1 MGIFSKARMGGG
13 QVHETNWR
21 VWGVDLVE
29 ENGWSWGNGQPTHP
43 TSTRNEPFVSY
54 KGFD

>member
-1 MGIFSKARMGGG
+1 MGGG

-29 ENGWSWGNGQPTHP
+29 ENGWSWGREQPTHP
-43 TSTRNEPFVSY
+43 TPTRNEPFVSY